1 MPVSA
6 VIFDMDDVLCAYDT
20 TRRIA
25 FLADYSGR
33 TPSEIE
39 AALWDPCFLDRADAG
54 LLSAEAY
61 LEEFGRRLGR
71 PIPQA
76 IWVAARRAAMTP
88 WPDMLALAQAIAA
101 RLPIALLTN
110 NDCLV
115 GETLDLLFPELR
127 PIFGAHCYVS
137 GGLGLAKP
145 DPAVYRTVCGLLGI
159 VPEQAFFTDDRA
171 ENIVGAR
178 DAGLMAHV
186 FSSRDGLVTAL
197 ADAGLI
203 L

>member
-1 MPVSA
+1 MPISA

-20 TRRIA
+20 PRRIA

-39 AALWDPCFLDRADAG
+39 ATLWDPRFLDRADAG

-61 LEEFGRRLGR
+61 LDEFGRRLGR
-71 PIPQA
+71 AIPQA
-76 IWVAARRAAMTP
+76 TWIAARRAAMTP
-88 WPDMLALAQAIAA
+88 WPDMLALADSIAA
-101 RLPIALLTN
+101 GLPVALLTN
-110 NDCLV
+110 NDRLV
-115 GETLDLLFPELR
+115 AETLDLLFPELR
-127 PIFGAHCYVS
+127 PIFGPHCYVS

-145 DPAVYRTVCGLLGI
+145 DPAVYRTVCGLLG
-159 VPEQAFFTDDRA
+159 VAPEEAFFIDDRA
-171 ENIVGAR
+171 ENIDGAR

-186 FSSRDGLVTAL
+186 FSGREGLVTAL
-197 ADAGLI
+197 ADVGLC